1 MYFTES
7 HKIKSKILSILN
19 EDIALI
25 NIMIKTSSN
34 IEELSEYF
42 SSDEY
47 KNEYERI
54 SKIEDVT
61 KKDFEIVKLDSKM
74 HWIFKCI
81 DEGYLDNSLFLNKND
96 DLIEDETIKTILLTI
111 IQTVEQFKLYTLD
124 DSYSNQGKNKPTQ
137 HKKEDLKTITKFKTL
152 LDNLELGGE
161 VRMYKEQKE
170 KYDIN
175 NDEFINFNIN
185 HMRIFLDEL
194 SNEIKEIDGNNK
206 KSFSESYNLGIKYK
220 YHNPRLDGLR
230 IELKKRL
237 KCYVQ
242 CSNDNLDPAINNI
255 IEFLENLDNENLL

>member
-1 MYFTES
+1 MKLTES

-19 EDIALI
+19 KDIVLI
-25 NIMIKTSSN
+25 NLMIKTSTDIKE
-34 IEELSEYF
+34 IERHF
-42 SSDEY
+42 SSNEY
-47 KNEYERI
+47 KSNYE
-54 SKIEDVT
+54 KINKTEDVA
-61 KKDFEIVKLDSKM
+61 KKEFEKAKLNSKM

-152 LDNLELGGE
+152 LNDLELGGK
-161 VRMYKEQKE
+161 VRIYKEQKE
-170 KYDIN
+170 NYDIN
-175 NDEFINFNIN
+175 NDEFIDFDIN
-185 HMRIFLDEL
+185 HLRTFLDGL

-206 KSFSESYNLGIKYK
+206 KSFSQNYNLGIKYK
-220 YHNPRLDGLR
+220 YHNPKIDGLR

-242 CSNDNLDPAINNI
+242 CSNDNFDTSIESI
-255 IEFLENLDNENLL
+255 IEFFELIK